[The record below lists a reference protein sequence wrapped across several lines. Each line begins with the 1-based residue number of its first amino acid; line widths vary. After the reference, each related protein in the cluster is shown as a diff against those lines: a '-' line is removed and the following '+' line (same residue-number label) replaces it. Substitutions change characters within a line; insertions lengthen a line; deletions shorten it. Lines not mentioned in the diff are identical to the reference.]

1 MAIRLQRT
9 SGLSCQRAS
18 PLGRWQLY
26 AAPSRASAARAALRA
41 DCQGNRWCRER
52 GFAHGDKAEPLR
64 RAHHSG
70 VELGVD
76 PGHGISGRSPFAF
89 PKVRCGRSV
98 KSGRM
103 STSLSICSISVFYCF
118 KAGRGLDGWS
128 MHGVLSSTIFP
139 PTTGPDL
146 ASSSM
151 SIPILPAA
159 GSESASVSIASAS
172 ASQNR
177 PSSMND

>member
-1 MAIRLQRT
+1 VRPLWPYDFKGPQVSAVNVHPPSAGGSSTQR
-9 SGLSCQRAS
+9 
-18 PLGRWQLY
+18 
-26 AAPSRASAARAALRA
+26 LRA
-41 DCQGNRWCRER
+41 LPPPELLCVPTAQGNRWCRER

-76 PGHGISGRSPFAF
+76 PGHRISGLSLFAF

-103 STSLSICSISVFYCF
+103 STSLSICSISIFYCF
-118 KAGRGLDGWS
+118 KAGRGLGGWS
-128 MHGVLSSTIFP
+128 THGVLSSTIIP

-146 ASSSM
+146 ASTST
-151 SIPILPAA
+151 SIPIL
-159 GSESASVSIASAS
+159 
-172 ASQNR
+172 QNR
-177 PSSMND
+177 PSSMKD